1 MSHYGECRA
10 MAAKSTKARCLQSWL
25 SGNAVRQSLSH
36 FPATCSKAIMV
47 GETSR
52 IFSGLASESM
62 SNILCR
68 NDETG
73 HLHFHPSFF
82 QVARAA
88 SRFLTLTWFTFIT
101 IYGFNFNVECSSY
114 TYDFL
119 ALSFTLGSQVSF
131 QVKGIQLLLKG
142 KVTANSHLTG
152 DFSRLIAVKALIGNF
167 PFISKLKCKP
177 QSLGTLFL
185 S

>member
-52 IFSGLASESM
+52 IFSGLAAESM

-68 NDETG
+68 NYETG
-73 HLHFHPSFF
+73 HLHFHPSLF

-114 TYDFL
+114 TYDF
-119 ALSFTLGSQVSF
+119 FGSVLHTVVS
-131 QVKGIQLLLKG
+131 
-142 KVTANSHLTG
+142 S
-152 DFSRLIAVKALIGNF
+152 
-167 PFISKLKCKP
+167 
-177 QSLGTLFL
+177 FL
-185 S
+185 SSEGDLASFERKSSCQKSLNW